1 MIDVC
6 FFHFLL
12 LLASDF
18 RRLEFCFSPLTE
30 PMGASYNGL
39 DELKNDP
46 IFLWKGGPILEH
58 LLAPLVGD
66 ASPVTVIGLCKNA
79 GKTTAMR
86 RLMAEL
92 GDERLALT
100 SVGRD
105 GERTDLVTG
114 TEKPDLYL
122 KAGDLFATARA
133 MLTLCDAT
141 LEVVDLTDVMTPLG
155 PVAIFRTL
163 SDGYVQLA
171 GPSAAGQL
179 RPLTDRFM
187 ELGAQRVLIDGAAGR
202 KSLAG
207 AGVEGVALLCTGASL
222 DRDMDL
228 VVAETAHTCWL
239 FARKVPEQAGLRS
252 ALEGVGDRFALFEL
266 DGTPLELP
274 LDESGG
280 PKWNKLPRRPLA
292 VWAAGGIT
300 DPLLKTLARR
310 GAPTT
315 LVTQD
320 ATHVLAGRSALD
332 LFLRS
337 GGQLAVRRE
346 LTIAAVAANPWSA
359 YGWHFE
365 PDKFISALRQAIDL
379 PVVNVKE
386 DQHGT
391 DA

>member
-1 MIDVC
+1 ME
-6 FFHFLL
+6 
-12 LLASDF
+12 
-18 RRLEFCFSPLTE
+18 R
-30 PMGASYNGL
+30 M
-39 DELKNDP
+39 
-46 IFLWKGGPILEH
+46 
-58 LLAPLVGD
+58 LAPLVGD

-92 GDERLALT
+92 GDECLGLT

-105 GERTDLVTG
+105 GESTDLVTG
-114 TEKPDLYL
+114 TEKPDLYI
-122 KAGDLFATARA
+122 KQGDLFATARG

-141 LEVVDLTDVMTPLG
+141 LEVVSLTDVMTPLG
-155 PVAIFRTL
+155 PVGVFRAL

-179 RPLTDRFM
+179 PPLTDTFLS
-187 ELGAQRVLIDGAAGR
+187 LGAQRVLIDGAAGR

-222 DRDMDL
+222 ERDMDL

-239 FARKVPEQAGLRS
+239 FARKRPENQALCA
-252 ALEGVGDRFALFEL
+252 ALDGAEERFALFTP
-266 DGTPLELP
+266 DGEPLELP
-274 LDESGG
+274 LDEAGG
-280 PKWNKLPRRPLA
+280 PKWAKLPRQPLA
-292 VWAAGGIT
+292 LWVSGGVT

-310 GAPTT
+310 GAPT
-315 LVTQD
+315 LLAAAD
-320 ATHVLAGRSALD
+320 ATHVLAGRAALD
-332 LFLRS
+332 LFLRN
-337 GGQLAVRRE
+337 GGELAVRRE

-365 PDKFISALRQAIDL
+365 PEKFVDALRQAVDL

-386 DQHGT
+386 AQ
-391 DA
+391 A

>member
-1 MIDVC
+1 MAVTN
-6 FFHFLL
+6 
-12 LLASDF
+12 
-18 RRLEFCFSPLTE
+18 SPKT
-30 PMGASYNGL
+30 AR
-39 DELKNDP
+39 
-46 IFLWKGGPILEH
+46 KGGRLLKQ

-92 GDERLALT
+92 GEECLGLT

-105 GERTDLVTG
+105 GECTDLVTG

-122 KAGDLFATARA
+122 KKGDLFATARG

-155 PVAIFRTL
+155 PVAVFRTL

-179 RPLTDRFM
+179 PPLTRRFQ

-222 DRDMDL
+222 DRDMEL

-239 FARKVPEQAGLRS
+239 FARKRPES
-252 ALEGVGDRFALFEL
+252 AALCAALDGQEARFALFTPEGEPVEL
-266 DGTPLELP
+266 WA
-274 LDESGG
+274 GG
-280 PKWNKLPRRPLA
+280 VFRDPILKPLPRM
-292 VWAAGGIT
+292 
-300 DPLLKTLARR
+300 

-315 LVTQD
+315 LVAAD
-320 ATHVLAGRSALD
+320 ATHVLAGRAALD
-332 LFLRS
+332 LFLRN
-337 GGQLAVRRE
+337 GGELRVRRE
-346 LTIAAVAANPWSA
+346 LTIAAVGANPWSA

-365 PDKFISALRQAIDL
+365 PDKFVRALREVIDL

-386 DQHGT
+386 D
-391 DA
+391 

>member
-1 MIDVC
+1 MLILFLHIC
-6 FFHFLL
+6 FFSPS
-12 LLASDF
+12 AAPDGDF
-18 RRLEFCFSPLTE
+18 SAPPLTE

-39 DELKNDP
+39 DEPKNDP

-58 LLAPLVGD
+58 LIAPLVGD

-92 GDERLALT
+92 GEERLALT

-122 KAGDLFATARA
+122 KQGDLFATARG
-133 MLTLCDAT
+133 MITLCDAT

-179 RPLTDRFM
+179 RPLTARFM

-239 FARKVPEQAGLRS
+239 FARKVPEQAGLRA
-252 ALEGVGDRFALFEL
+252 ALEGVEDRFALFEL
-266 DGTPLELP
+266 DGSPLELP
-274 LDESGG
+274 LDENGS

-292 VWAAGGIT
+292 VWAAGGVT

-315 LVTQD
+315 LVTED

-337 GGQLAVRRE
+337 GGQLTVRRE

-365 PDKFISALRQAIDL
+365 PDKFISTLRQAIDL

>member
-1 MIDVC
+1 M
-6 FFHFLL
+6 
-12 LLASDF
+12 
-18 RRLEFCFSPLTE
+18 
-30 PMGASYNGL
+30 
-39 DELKNDP
+39 KQ
-46 IFLWKGGPILEH
+46 

-92 GDERLALT
+92 GEECLGLT

-105 GERTDLVTG
+105 GECTDLVTG

-122 KAGDLFATARA
+122 KKRRSVRHSAGYAH
-133 MLTLCDAT
+133 
-141 LEVVDLTDVMTPLG
+141 
-155 PVAIFRTL
+155 PVRCH
-163 SDGYVQLA
+163 A
-171 GPSAAGQL
+171 GGGGSHRRDDPPGAGGGVPHPVRRICAAG
-179 RPLTDRFM
+179 RAVGGRAAPPLTRRFQ

-222 DRDMDL
+222 DRDMEL

-239 FARKVPEQAGLRS
+239 FARKRPES
-252 ALEGVGDRFALFEL
+252 AALCAALDGQEARFALF
-266 DGTPLELP
+266 TPEGEPVELP
-274 LDESGG
+274 LEESGA
-280 PKWNKLPRRPLA
+280 PKWNKLPRRPL
-292 VWAAGGIT
+292 VLWAAGGIM

-315 LVTQD
+315 LVAAD
-320 ATHVLAGRSALD
+320 ATHVLAGRAALD
-332 LFLRS
+332 LFLRN
-337 GGQLAVRRE
+337 GGELRVRRE
-346 LTIAAVAANPWSA
+346 LTIAAVGANPWSA

-365 PDKFISALRQAIDL
+365 PDKFVRALREVIDL

-386 DQHGT
+386 D
-391 DA
+391 

>member
-1 MIDVC
+1 MLILFLHIC
-6 FFHFLL
+6 FFSPS
-12 LLASDF
+12 AAPDGN
-18 RRLEFCFSPLTE
+18 FSAPPLTE

-39 DELKNDP
+39 DEPKNDP

-58 LLAPLVGD
+58 LIAPLVGD

-92 GDERLALT
+92 GEERLALT

-122 KAGDLFATARA
+122 KQGDLFATARG
-133 MLTLCDAT
+133 MITLCDAT

-179 RPLTDRFM
+179 RPLTARFM

-239 FARKVPEQAGLRS
+239 FARKVPEQAGLRA
-252 ALEGVGDRFALFEL
+252 ALEGVEDRFALFEL
-266 DGTPLELP
+266 DGSPLELP
-274 LDESGG
+274 LDENGS

-315 LVTQD
+315 LVTED

-337 GGQLAVRRE
+337 GGQLTVRRE

>member
-1 MIDVC
+1 M
-6 FFHFLL
+6 
-12 LLASDF
+12 
-18 RRLEFCFSPLTE
+18 E
-30 PMGASYNGL
+30 PSYNGL
-39 DELKNDP
+39 DEAENDP
-46 IFLWKGGPILEH
+46 IFSWKGGPILEH

-92 GDERLALT
+92 GEERLALT

-179 RPLTDRFM
+179 APLTARFM

-207 AGVEGVALLCTGASL
+207 AGVEGAALLCTGASL

-239 FARKVPEQAGLRS
+239 FARKVPEHPGLRG
-252 ALEGVGDRFALFEL
+252 ALEGLEARFALFEP

-274 LDESGG
+274 LDEGGG

-292 VWAAGGIT
+292 VWAAGGVT

-315 LVTQD
+315 LVTGD

-337 GGQLAVRRE
+337 GGTLAVRRE

>member
-1 MIDVC
+1 MAVTN
-6 FFHFLL
+6 
-12 LLASDF
+12 
-18 RRLEFCFSPLTE
+18 SPKT
-30 PMGASYNGL
+30 AR
-39 DELKNDP
+39 
-46 IFLWKGGPILEH
+46 KGGRLLKQ

-92 GDERLALT
+92 GEECLGLT

-105 GERTDLVTG
+105 GECTDLVTG

-122 KAGDLFATARA
+122 KKGDLFATARG

-155 PVAIFRTL
+155 PVAVFRTL

-179 RPLTDRFM
+179 PPLTRRFQ

-222 DRDMDL
+222 DRDMEL

-239 FARKVPEQAGLRS
+239 FARKRPES
-252 ALEGVGDRFALFEL
+252 AALCAALDGQEARFALF
-266 DGTPLELP
+266 TPEGEPVELP
-274 LDESGG
+274 PGG
-280 PKWNKLPRRPLA
+280 ERRPQVEQAAPAAPGALGGGGHYGPPA
-292 VWAAGGIT
+292 ENPGPAGRPHHPGGGGRHPRAGRTGGAGPVSAQRRRAAG
-300 DPLLKTLARR
+300 AQ
-310 GAPTT
+310 GA
-315 LVTQD
+315 D
-320 ATHVLAGRSALD
+320 HCGR
-332 LFLRS
+332 
-337 GGQLAVRRE
+337 GGQPLVGLRLA
-346 LTIAAVAANPWSA
+346 
-359 YGWHFE
+359 F
-365 PDKFISALRQAIDL
+365 
-379 PVVNVKE
+379 
-386 DQHGT
+386 
-391 DA
+391 